1 MPRKDITKYL
11 NPWMF
16 QREKKRQRFEQ
27 LRQRDGDNCWRCKR
41 SMRFD
46 LPRGHDQAPTIE
58 HIKPKSQGGT
68 MALENLCLCHGR
80 CNWMMADNTPEVKE
94 RMRLRI
100 TAAEP
105 GKPVAVRK
113 RKAA

>member
-1 MPRKDITKYL
+1 
-11 NPWMF
+11 MF
-16 QREKKRQRFEQ
+16 QGDKKQQRFEQ

-41 SMRFD
+41 PMRFE

-58 HIKPKSQGGT
+58 HIMPKSKGGT
-68 MALENLCLCHGR
+68 LALDNLCLCHGR

-94 RMRLRI
+94 RMRRR
-100 TAAEP
+100 AEVAEP
-105 GKPVAVRK
+105 ATPIVRRK